1 MAAAVVNCDWGA
13 KPNAL
18 AIMKGVEGCAS
29 ILATF
34 DGFSWSASINY
45 TLERN
50 SMVVCRITFNK
61 IMQLNASK
69 IFSSIMDTY

>member
-1 MAAAVVNCDWGA
+1 MAAVVVNCVWGA

-45 TLERN
+45 TLERK
-50 SMVVCRITFNK
+50 SILVCRFMCNK
-61 IMQLNASK
+61 IMQLNAS
-69 IFSSIMDTY
+69 IISSSIIYTY